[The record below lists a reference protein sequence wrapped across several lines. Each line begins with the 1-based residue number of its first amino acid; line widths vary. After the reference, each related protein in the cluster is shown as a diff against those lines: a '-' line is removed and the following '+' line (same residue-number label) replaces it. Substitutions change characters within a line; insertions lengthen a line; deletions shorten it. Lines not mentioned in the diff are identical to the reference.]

1 MVDDKVLEAQQWV
14 NSTYGAVPGYNRCPE
29 NGRTG
34 WSTMYS
40 LTRGLQHELGI
51 TSLSDAFG
59 PTTLSRLAALGAI
72 GPDTTNPNIV
82 NIVQYALFCKGYWG
96 GPGDGVY
103 GVDTASAIA
112 ELKYNAGLD
121 ASDTNVQPKIFK
133 ALLTMDA
140 YVVLAGGT
148 ETIRSIQKWLNS
160 RYFSRRDFFL
170 IPCDGIFSRDVQKA
184 LFLAI
189 QFELGM
195 TDDQATGVFG
205 PGTQAGLRNNLLS
218 QGSSGIFVSIFT
230 AAMVF
235 NRIRLSNGNT
245 YTNFTS
251 SFTSSVASAVSDFQ
265 TFSALLPPNGR
276 GDFATWC
283 QLLVSTGD
291 PSRPGTAVDCIT
303 TITDARAKTLYSNG
317 YRFVGRYLD
326 EKPWGTL
333 NKRIQPGELDT
344 IFANG
349 LKVFP
354 ISQYYG
360 EVVSYFTYSQGF
372 QDAVDAHI
380 AATGYGFNTGTV
392 IYFSV
397 DYDATQDEIE
407 SHILPYFRGVVAG
420 LADRGKKYIHGVYGS
435 RNVSAQVTAHTYARW
450 SFVSGMSTGFSG
462 NMGFPLPENWSF
474 NQIQTLW
481 LGTGDGRIEIDKNIY
496 KPGSDPAVASVN
508 DPISE
513 ADAFVGYINT
523 LLSWARSYG
532 GNRPADQLVMEF
544 LRHEDYN
551 SEQWKLLIGSIDEG
565 FKNHVLDRLRA
576 NNMRMIREFRDPF
589 YGVDIKVSHLGASC
603 NAAYL
608 LPQPAGTYTN
618 RGDVGG
624 WGGDWMTFYGEWR
637 RDSDSYSSGRT
648 YCHEKLAKVDGVGT
662 FKLRDLIEDADAYNI
677 AKDVR
682 NGTSIWASMYVNYS
696 GGGHLSRF
704 KRFYEGRF
712 VNAANAKAIS
722 RDILLTTADPILS
735 TGRAYLIQT
744 TGGVPTLMPHLLPS
758 NKLDEF
764 CQGFADMLLDRVGQ
778 ENARVAA
785 LRAQGKI

>member
-1 MVDDKVLEAQQWV
+1 MDQKVLEAQQWV

-29 NGRTG
+29 NGLTG

-40 LTRGLQHELGI
+40 LTRALQHELGI

-59 PTTLSRLAALGAI
+59 PTTLSRLSATGAI
-72 GPDTTNPNIV
+72 GPDTTNQNIV
-82 NIVQYALFCKGYWG
+82 NIVQHALFCKGYWG
-96 GPGDGVY
+96 GPGDGIY
-103 GVDTASAIA
+103 GVDTASAVA
-112 ELKYNAGLD
+112 EIKYNAGLD
-121 ASDTNVQPKIFK
+121 GSDTDVQPKIFK

-148 ETIRSIQKWLNS
+148 ATIRSIQQWLNS
-160 RYFSRRDFFL
+160 RYFGRRDFFL
-170 IPCDGIFSRDVQKA
+170 VPCDGIFSRDVQKA

-205 PGTQAGLRNNLLS
+205 PGTQAGLKNHQLA
-218 QGSSGIFVSIFT
+218 QGSSGIFVNIFT

-235 NRIRLSNGNT
+235 NRFRLADDGSI
-245 YTNFTS
+245 YVNFTGTFS
-251 SFTSSVASAVSDFQ
+251 SSVATAVGDFQ
-265 TFSALLPPNGR
+265 EFSALPKTSR

-291 PSRPGTAVDCIT
+291 PNRAGTAVDCIT
-303 TITDARAKTLYSNG
+303 TITDARAKTLYGNG

-326 EKPWGTL
+326 EKSWGTL
-333 NKRIQPGELDT
+333 NKEIQPGELDT

-360 EVVSYFTYSQGF
+360 EEVAYFTYSQGF
-372 QDAVDAHI
+372 LDAADAH
-380 AATGYGFNTGTV
+380 AAAVRYGFNTGTV
-392 IYFSV
+392 IYFAV
-397 DYDATQDEIE
+397 DYDATQDEID
-407 SHILPYFRGVVAG
+407 SNILPYFRGVVAG
-420 LADRGKKYIHGVYGS
+420 LADRGKKYVHGVYAS
-435 RNVSAQVTAHTYARW
+435 RNVCAQVTTHTYARW
-450 SFVSGMSTGFSG
+450 SFVSGMSAGFSG

-481 LGTGDGRIEIDKNIY
+481 MGTGDGRIEVDKDIY
-496 KPGSDPAVASVN
+496 KPKSDPAVSSVK

-513 ADAFVGYINT
+513 VDTFVSYINT
-523 LLSWARSYG
+523 LLTWARDYG

-551 SEQWKLLIGSIDEG
+551 NAQWQLMIGGIDEG
-565 FKNHVLDRLRA
+565 FKNHALERLRQSGSL
-576 NNMRMIREFRDPF
+576 MIRDFRDTF
-589 YGVDIKVSHLGASC
+589 YGVDIKVSHLGASL

-608 LPQPAGTYTN
+608 QAQPGGTLTN

-637 RDSDSYSSGRT
+637 RDSESYSSGLT
-648 YCHEKLAKVDGVGT
+648 YCREKLAKVDGNGT
-662 FKLRDLIEDADAYNI
+662 FKLRDLIEDADAYNL
-677 AKDVR
+677 AKEIR
-682 NGTSIWASMYVNYS
+682 NGTSIWAAMYGNYS
-696 GGGHLSRF
+696 GGGHLSRM
-704 KRFYEGRF
+704 KRFFEGRF
-712 VNAANAKAIS
+712 GSASGAKAIS
-722 RDILLTTADPILS
+722 RDMLLTTADPIIS

-744 TGGVPTLMPHLLPS
+744 TGGIPTIMPNVLPNS
-758 NKLDEF
+758 KLDEF

-785 LRAQGKI
+785 FRAQGKI